1 MRPWKSGFL
10 ILLLVLGGASAAA
23 ARTWTD
29 LAGRTVEGVFQD
41 YDARS
46 RRVSI
51 SLESGKTQQVRL
63 DLLSR
68 TDQEYVRDL
77 LKQRG
82 FADPGQAPP
91 APGSRLPGNPDQSAA
106 SNNGA
111 RVDSGSMSQDQG
123 GTVGSV
129 NAPPIPLAPFNGGA
143 GRGPVSPFQGSAI
156 GGRGGIRSGSTPPS
170 GYTGP
175 PRPGAGPTSNLLNA
189 PQGGYD
195 PERYMADDAS
205 GIANRENGPT
215 SSRYHSPAGAPTA
228 EMMGGGAAGSPG
240 IAASGPVGPADSV
253 MNGNARG
260 FGSSGPGRGGP
271 PSPFGPDGRLRGMG
285 PPSPLDSNPSSPFG
299 ASGLESRG
307 LPATPQP
314 GTISDPSDPFG
325 SGVGPAGSLTAS
337 RPPTAIPNRGPTN
350 NPTDVGLSEGDFFS
364 SARPDGSLGAT
375 QDPAR
380 EKLAG
385 ETEMILGGMALV
397 GGLICGA
404 LGLLV
409 LVGLVVLVIAMSRGR
424 KTQTRVRYS

>member
-10 ILLLVLGGASAAA
+10 ILLLVLGGASIAA

-41 YDARS
+41 YDARA

-51 SLESGKTQQVRL
+51 SLENGKTQQVRL

-82 FADPGQAPP
+82 FSDPGEAPP

-111 RVDSGSMSQDQG
+111 RLDSGTMSQAQG
-123 GTVGSV
+123 DTVGSV
-129 NAPPIPLAPFNGGA
+129 NAPPIPLSPFNGGA
-143 GRGPVSPFQGSAI
+143 SRGPASPFQGSAL
-156 GGRGGIRSGSTPPS
+156 GGRGGVRSGSTPPP

-175 PRPGAGPTSNLLNA
+175 ARPGAGPTSNLLNA
-189 PQGGYD
+189 PMGGYD

-215 SSRYHSPAGAPTA
+215 SNRYNSPAGAPA
-228 EMMGGGAAGSPG
+228 AGMVGRGAAGGPG
-240 IAASGPVGPADSV
+240 IAPSGPGGPSGAV
-253 MNGNARG
+253 MNGNAGG
-260 FGSSGPGRGGP
+260 FGPSGPGQGGP

-299 ASGLESRG
+299 ASSSNASG
-307 LPATPQP
+307 LPATPQSAAM
-314 GTISDPSDPFG
+314 SDSSGPFG
-325 SGVGPAGSLTAS
+325 SAVGTGEVLTAN
-337 RPPTAIPNRGPTN
+337 RPPSTMPNRGPTN
-350 NPTDVGLSEGDFFS
+350 NPADVGLSNHDFAS
-364 SARPDGSLGAT
+364 SAQPDGSMGEA
-375 QDPAR
+375 QNPAR
-380 EKLAG
+380 DKLAA

-424 KTQTRVRYS
+424 KSQPRVRYS